1 MSYIKQDE
9 SGGGDTYTLKAAQS
23 GADVDIQLDAATGT
37 DSDVKLKAGTN
48 ITLTEASDTV
58 TIDSAGAGGSIG
70 VNQVAFGDPLNAGD
84 IKGSNNFT
92 FVDESGAVG
101 ADVKISGDR
110 PTFTLEDD
118 TGATDYKS
126 IFRQSGASGYWV
138 HADSTGVDKQMIR
151 VAAADIIINELANDV
166 DVRIEGDAVD
176 NLFRTSATQNNVG
189 VGGQPG
195 ANVQRLHVVGD
206 SNNTSTTDAVVKIQN
221 TVSGQTFTAL
231 ELSNENDDANSDVT
245 MRMRSNSGTDSDF
258 EIVHDSFGGTTFL
271 TNQPNT
277 GTTAQMKIALGDV
290 NINPNQADVDMI
302 VEGSSDASLLR
313 TDAALDKVGIGTTP
327 AAFRSKLTVN
337 AGTDRNALDL
347 ISSDA
352 SSDGGPNVRL
362 YRDSG
367 SPAPGD
373 IIGTLSFIGKDDGGS
388 DTEYARI
395 SGLVSDETGATED
408 GWLQFGAAFAGSI
421 QPNMMT
427 IRGDVP
433 EIVVNEG
440 SADVNFRVE
449 SNANA
454 NMFKVDAGQ
463 DNVGIGTAP
472 DSGVEKLHVKGTG
485 LTDMVVFEGTSEG
498 SGANDGPD
506 LILYN
511 SATPT
516 GANKFIGR
524 LEYRGKNDA
533 AASKPYGSIQTFIQ
547 DETAGTEDSL
557 MLFKTMT
564 GGSALEKLRIN
575 LGGTELNSTGSASL
589 NFDVKTSSSTSQSF
603 FKTYNSAT
611 VTDRYT
617 EVLRGTLTVSATPRT
632 ITEDYCYGSNV
643 YMTSSASVITLPEGL
658 PGMHLQVVNGG
669 LTGLTMNPA
678 AGEEINGSSGAYTIT
693 DGFKI
698 TKVICVAAGEWVAS
712 D

>member
-1 MSYIKQDE
+1 MSYIKQAD
-9 SGGGDTYTLKAAQS
+9 SGGGDTYTLKAAQA

-70 VNQVAFGDPLNAGD
+70 VNQVAFGDPSSAGD

-277 GTTAQMKIALGDV
+277 GTTAQMKIAMGDV

-373 IIGTLSFIGKDDGGS
+373 IIGTLRFIGKDDGGS

-408 GWLQFGAAFAGSI
+408 GWLQFGAAFAGNI

-454 NMFKVDAGQ
+454 NMFKVDAGS
-463 DNVGIGTAP
+463 DIVTVGSTPTGTASANGTLQVRNKTISSYVYLGFSNTGVTTEELNNDRMQSQMIVHKGAADHTYELPTGIQGMYFKFVSTGGNITIQP
-472 DSGVEKLHVKGTG
+472 DSGDTING
-485 LTDMVVFEGTSEG
+485 
-498 SGANDGPD
+498 GA
-506 LILYN
+506 
-511 SATPT
+511 
-516 GANKFIGR
+516 
-524 LEYRGKNDA
+524 
-533 AASKPYGSIQTFIQ
+533 
-547 DETAGTEDSL
+547 AG
-557 MLFKTMT
+557 
-564 GGSALEKLRIN
+564 
-575 LGGTELNSTGSASL
+575 
-589 NFDVKTSSSTSQSF
+589 
-603 FKTYNSAT
+603 
-611 VTDRYT
+611 
-617 EVLRGTLTVSATPRT
+617 
-632 ITEDYCYGSNV
+632 
-643 YMTSSASVITLPEGL
+643 ASVTRTTDNQIYECLCHTANTWI
-658 PGMHLQVVNGG
+658 VS
-669 LTGLTMNPA
+669 NP
-678 AGEEINGSSGAYTIT
+678 
-693 DGFKI
+693 
-698 TKVICVAAGEWVAS
+698 
-712 D
+712 